1 MNELSLARVQIFM
14 DVKLAQPPRSLILFG
29 QVHLWEV
36 VESHPRSFMAIQFQT
51 ILIVKES
58 GLSDARTM

>member
-1 MNELSLARVQIFM
+1 MLCKVGTAPQVTY
-14 DVKLAQPPRSLILFG
+14 FG